1 MDAPDNCTVVARYK
15 KLVVG
20 CAILSA
26 PGETYITYVA
36 VRPGWDFARIARY
49 L

>member
-1 MDAPDNCTVVARYK
+1 MDAPEKCSVVARYK

-20 CAILSA
+20 IAVLSA

-36 VRPGWDFARIARY
+36 VRPGWDYCGIAT
-49 L
+49 